1 MRTLFACVLTAAVLL
16 HPTHALADD
25 DALQIQPET
34 FETSTGTRVEAERGT
49 LWVPENRSRP
59 DSRRIKLEFV
69 RFPATRKTDAAPIVY
84 LAGGPG
90 GSGIEAARHER
101 FPLFM
106 ALREVADVIAF
117 DQRGTGSS
125 NSVPSCDAGSAY
137 PLDQPLTRA
146 SVIDFM
152 RKQAPICAA
161 FWAEAGVDLAGYTT
175 WESAADLDALRQ
187 ALGAEKLNLWG
198 ISYGSHL
205 GLATIKRYPEHI
217 ERAVFSS
224 IEDLHETV
232 KLPALTDAYFAR
244 VQAVINAD
252 ADNAARY
259 PDLAATMREVFASLD
274 AEPAQLEVRG
284 ANGEPVQLSVGAF
297 DLQLLVSM
305 MISDPQ
311 GMAHLPAMFEGLKTR
326 SFGPLAQIL
335 HDRVREDFGRYSN
348 GMSTAMD
355 LASGISTARLA
366 EVEQQARTALLG
378 DALNYPMPQL
388 IGLYGVADLGEDFR
402 AQSPSDVPTLFL
414 SGTLDGRTYPES
426 AADTARRFSR
436 GQHLVI
442 ENAGHNLFM
451 LAPEIS
457 EVIVDF
463 FQGKPTEGRVISLP
477 APRFEG

>member
-1 MRTLFACVLTAAVLL
+1 MHHLLTRVLTAAMLSCPL
-16 HPTHALADD
+16 ICSADP
-25 DALQIQPET
+25 DALILQSET
-34 FETSTGTRVEAERGT
+34 FEARSGIRVEAERGT

-69 RFPATRKTDAAPIVY
+69 RFPATRETTAAPIVY

-125 NSVPSCDAGSAY
+125 NAVPRCDAGRAY
-137 PLDQPLTRA
+137 PLDQALSR
-146 SVIDFM
+146 SEVIEFM
-152 RKQAPICAA
+152 RVQSQACST
-161 FWAEAGVDLAGYTT
+161 FWAEAGVDLNGYTT

-187 ALGAEKLNLWG
+187 ALGVDRLNLWG

-205 GLATIKRYPEHI
+205 GLAMIKRYPERV
-217 ERAVFSS
+217 ERAVFAS

-232 KLPALTDAYFAR
+232 KLPALTAAYFDR
-244 VQAVINAD
+244 VQAVID
-252 ADNAARY
+252 ADPASAARY
-259 PDLAATMREVFASLD
+259 PDLAASMREVFEAFA
-274 AEPAQLEVRG
+274 AEPAQVEVRG
-284 ANGEPVQLSVGAF
+284 ASGETVQLGIGAL
-297 DLQLLVSM
+297 DLQLVVSG

-311 GMAHLPAMFEGLKTR
+311 GITQLPAMFEGLKSR

-335 HDRVREDFGRYSN
+335 HDRLRADFGRYSH
-348 GMSTAMD
+348 GMSMAMD
-355 LASGISTARLA
+355 LASGISAERLA
-366 EVEQQARTALLG
+366 LVEQQARTAVLE

-388 IGLYGVADLGEDFR
+388 LGLYGVADLGEDFR
-402 AQSPSDVPTLFL
+402 ALPPSDVPTLFL

-426 AADTARRFSR
+426 AADTASRFSR

-457 EVIVDF
+457 QVIVDF
-463 FQGKPTEGRVISLP
+463 FHGKPTADRMIKLP
-477 APRFEG
+477 PPRFEG

>member
-1 MRTLFACVLTAAVLL
+1 MHPLFARVLSAAVLSC
-16 HPTHALADD
+16 PFTCAADV
-25 DALQIQPET
+25 DALSLQPET
-34 FETSTGTRVEAERGT
+34 FEARSGIRVEAERGT
-49 LWVPENRSRP
+49 LWVPENRSRQ

-69 RFPATRKTDAAPIVY
+69 RFPATRETKAAPIVY

-125 NSVPSCDAGSAY
+125 NAVPRCDVGRAY
-137 PLDQPLTRA
+137 PLDHALVRGEA
-146 SVIDFM
+146 IEFM
-152 RKQAPICAA
+152 RVQSQICSR
-161 FWAEAGVDLAGYTT
+161 FWAEAGVDLDGYTT

-187 ALGAEKLNLWG
+187 ALGVDRLSLWG

-205 GLATIKRYPEHI
+205 GLAMIKRYPERI
-217 ERAVFSS
+217 ERAVFAS

-244 VQAVINAD
+244 VQAVIAAD
-252 ADNAARY
+252 PANAARY
-259 PDLAATMREVFASLD
+259 PDLAATMREVFAAFA
-274 AEPAQLEVRG
+274 AEPARVEVRG
-284 ANGEPVQLSVGAF
+284 ANGEPVQLGIGAF
-297 DLQLLVSM
+297 DLQLMVSG
-305 MISDPQ
+305 MIGDPQ
-311 GMAHLPAMFEGLKTR
+311 GITYLPAMFEGLKSR

-335 HDRVREDFGRYSN
+335 HDRLRADFGRYGH
-348 GMSTAMD
+348 GMPIAMD
-355 LASGISTARLA
+355 LASGIGAERLA
-366 EVEQQARTALLG
+366 LVEQQARTAVLG

-388 IGLYGVADLGEDFR
+388 LGLYGVADLGEDFR
-402 AQSPSDVPTLFL
+402 ALPPSDVPTLFL

-426 AADTARRFSR
+426 AAATARRFSR

-451 LAPEIS
+451 LAPEIG

-463 FQGKPTEGRVISLP
+463 FHGEPTADRVIKLP
-477 APRFEG
+477 PPRFEG